1 MHDPVEGAERAV
13 TQGAVT
19 ASGNDATLARW
30 FETPRGAYVLAWEQ
44 AQYDNA
50 VDVVFGFHAVQVGL
64 PAVDFLRENR
74 IPLRIR
80 VGQEAGCT
88 LASAAAHLPLA
99 SHSIDLVVL
108 PHVLEFSEHPHQILR
123 EAERIL
129 RPEGHIVISGFN
141 PLSLWGMKRML
152 GATLGRTD
160 SAEYPWRGRFIG
172 LLRLK
177 DWLELL
183 GFELN
188 GGRFGCYAP
197 PFAQAKWLERF
208 SFMEK
213 AGNRWWPIAGGAYV
227 VRAIK
232 RSLGMRLVT
241 PPWREERVKRPAL
254 VQVARRDNVI
264 HVRPIQ
270 KR

>member
-1 MHDPVEGAERAV
+1 MHDPADGARPVE
-13 TQGAVT
+13 
-19 ASGNDATLARW
+19 ATLARW
-30 FETPRGAYVLAWEQ
+30 FETPRGRYVLAWEQ

-50 VDVVFGFHAVQVGL
+50 VDDVFGFHAVQVGL
-64 PAVDFLRENR
+64 SGVDFLRENR

-80 VGQEAGCT
+80 AGQEAGCT
-88 LASAAAHLPLA
+88 LTSEATQLPLA
-99 SHSIDLVVL
+99 SHSMDLVVL

-123 EAERIL
+123 EAERVL
-129 RPEGHIVISGFN
+129 RPEGQIVISGFN

-152 GATLGRTD
+152 GSALGRSD
-160 SAEYPWRGRFIG
+160 NGEYPWRGRFIG
-172 LLRLK
+172 MLRLK
-177 DWLELL
+177 DWLALL

-197 PFAQAKWLERF
+197 PFVQAKWLERF
-208 SFMEK
+208 AFMEK
-213 AGNRWWPIAGGAYV
+213 AGDRWWPIAGATYV

-232 RSLGMRLVT
+232 RHVGMRLVT
-241 PPWREERVKRPAL
+241 PAWRDERVKRPAL